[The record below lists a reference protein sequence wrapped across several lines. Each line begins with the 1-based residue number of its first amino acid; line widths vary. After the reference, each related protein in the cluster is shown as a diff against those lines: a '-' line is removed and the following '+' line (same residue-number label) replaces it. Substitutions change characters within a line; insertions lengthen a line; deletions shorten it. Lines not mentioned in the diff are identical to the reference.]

1 MRGPSVFSSMGLR
14 SGCRGPFRVTFKG
27 EKGSVV
33 ANDPLDDE
41 GGKGA
46 SLSTGKALLAS
57 DMDGTVIPLE
67 EGARWE
73 ADVAELRRAVESRPN
88 LLLAYVTGRDFALA
102 QRGIARFNLPN
113 PHLLVCDVG
122 SSLYHRTPEGFRR
135 DEGYAARMEEAME
148 GVAVED
154 VRRGLAAVPGLVL
167 QPEER
172 QTSVK
177 LSYYLPPGE
186 DHPALLESV
195 AERLEALQGRVQT
208 VYSVRARD
216 GTGLLDVLPAGVAK
230 DSALHYL
237 HDHTEVEEDRL
248 VFAGDSGN
256 DLEAMLT
263 GFKVVVV
270 GNAPGHLKEELKRRA
285 AVEGIQERLY
295 FARSPYA
302 GGVLEGCRYFGI
314 L

>member
-1 MRGPSVFSSMGLR
+1 M
-14 SGCRGPFRVTFKG
+14 T
-27 EKGSVV
+27 
-33 ANDPLDDE
+33 DDQ
-41 GGKGA
+41 GGKEGQVGT
-46 SLSTGKALLAS
+46 SGSMGKALLAS

-73 ADVAELRRAVESRPN
+73 ADVAELRRAVEERPE

-102 QRGIARFNLPN
+102 ERGIARFHLPV

-122 SSLYHRTPEGFRR
+122 SSLYHWTPEGFRR
-135 DEGYAARMEEAME
+135 DQEYGARMEQAL
-148 GVAVED
+148 GGLSVED
-154 VRRGLAAVPGLVL
+154 VRDVLDGVRGLTL
-167 QPEER
+167 QPLER

-177 LSYYLPPGE
+177 LSFYVAPGD
-186 DHPALLESV
+186 DHAKVLGV
-195 AERLEALQGRVQT
+195 VQERLEAFQGRVQT

-230 DSALHYL
+230 DFALHYL
-237 HDHTEVEEDRL
+237 HDHTGVEEDRL

-256 DLEAMLT
+256 DVEAMMT
-263 GFKVVVV
+263 GFNVVVV
-270 GNAPGHLKEELKRRA
+270 GNAPGDLKEELKRRA
-285 AVEGIQERLY
+285 AAEGIQERLY
-295 FARSPYA
+295 FAETPYA